1 MDVNFQALAIISVLT
16 ALTTEC
22 IKTLCKK
29 SMISYVSNII
39 AAIVSVILSSVMM
52 IIKPVLV
59 DGVPLSGQLI
69 YNGVVMA
76 FFGVLCATLSFDKVK
91 QALDRL
97 KG

>member
-52 IIKPVLV
+52 IVKPVLV

>member
-1 MDVNFQALAIISVLT
+1 MNVNFQALAIISVLT

-52 IIKPVLV
+52 IVKPVLV

>member
-29 SMISYVSNII
+29 SMINYVSNII

-52 IIKPVLV
+52 IVKPVLV